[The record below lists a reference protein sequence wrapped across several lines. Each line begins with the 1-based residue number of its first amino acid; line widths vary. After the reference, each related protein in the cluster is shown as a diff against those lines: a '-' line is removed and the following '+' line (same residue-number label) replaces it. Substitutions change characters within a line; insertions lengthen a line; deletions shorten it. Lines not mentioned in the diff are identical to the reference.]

1 MYLSEQWSMVARLAL
16 AAVLGA
22 LVGVEREYRGYP
34 AGVRTIALVCLGSA
48 LFTEM
53 SSTFSPE
60 GDPGRVAAQIVTG
73 IGFLGAGVI
82 VREGITL
89 RGVTTA
95 ATIWTS
101 ASLGI
106 AVAQGFYVVA
116 VFVALVVVALL
127 EANPLTKRLSH
138 LGGRARGDGDRD
150 GVHQE

>member
-1 MYLSEQWSMVARLAL
+1 
-16 AAVLGA
+16 
-22 LVGVEREYRGYP
+22 
-34 AGVRTIALVCLGSA
+34 
-48 LFTEM
+48 M

-127 EANPLTKRLSH
+127 EANPLKKRLSH